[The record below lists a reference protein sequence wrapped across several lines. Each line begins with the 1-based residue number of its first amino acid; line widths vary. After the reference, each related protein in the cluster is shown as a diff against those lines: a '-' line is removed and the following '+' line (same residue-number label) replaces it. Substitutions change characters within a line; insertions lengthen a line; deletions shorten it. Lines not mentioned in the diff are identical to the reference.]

1 MRARVVAFDRLRGQT
16 VGRARARP
24 SIGRTRAPALASHRN
39 AHVGA
44 RHGHADALVMCTTDF
59 DECWHDTHD
68 AMNAAFVARRTAS
81 ASMST
86 FRHVTEAFSQ
96 PGSYRDALRRCC
108 DRTADAA
115 AMTARSSRAPV
126 IVERMAAASFWAAE
140 LFSE

>member
-1 MRARVVAFDRLRGQT
+1 MAFDRLRGQT

-44 RHGHADALVMCTTDF
+44 RHGHADALVMCPTDF

-68 AMNAAFVARRTAS
+68 AVNATRVARRTARVG
-81 ASMST
+81 APT
-86 FRHVTEAFSQ
+86 FGPMTDAFSQ
-96 PGSYRDALRRCC
+96 PGSYRAACHRCC

>member
-1 MRARVVAFDRLRGQT
+1 MSIDWANACAF
-16 VGRARARP
+16 
-24 SIGRTRAPALASHRN
+24 LASYRN

-44 RHGHADALVMCTTDF
+44 RHDHADALVMCTTDF

>member
-1 MRARVVAFDRLRGQT
+1 MGQRVRLPLLRIET
-16 VGRARARP
+16 
-24 SIGRTRAPALASHRN
+24 RTS
-39 AHVGA
+39 GA
-44 RHGHADALVMCTTDF
+44 RHGHADALVMCPTDF

-68 AMNAAFVARRTAS
+68 AVNATRVARRTARVG
-81 ASMST
+81 APT
-86 FRHVTEAFSQ
+86 FGPMTDAFSQ
-96 PGSYRDALRRCC
+96 PGSYRAACHRCC

>member
-1 MRARVVAFDRLRGQT
+1 MGERVRLPLLRIET
-16 VGRARARP
+16 
-24 SIGRTRAPALASHRN
+24 RTS
-39 AHVGA
+39 GA
-44 RHGHADALVMCTTDF
+44 RHGHADALAMLPTAF
-59 DECWHDTHD
+59 NECWHDTHD

-140 LFSE
+140 LFFE